1 MVRSTSTTLG
11 AQRQKGKDPVTSHD
25 TGGSLDRRVTVASD
39 SRGPATFEGDS
50 FFAAAFA
57 YAAVPI
63 AIADPQGRYVRV
75 NPAFE
80 ELVGYTED
88 EVREHTFMTLSH
100 PDDREEKSRLVEQ
113 LLSGAIPAFVMEKRY
128 IRKSGEPVWVLNS
141 VSLVR
146 DESGQPKMFI
156 AMAQDITER
165 KLADRERGLL
175 LGREREAR
183 SRAEAAERTLQ
194 AIIQHVPA
202 GIIVVDAEGQV
213 IIINDTGRRISGVV
227 PEGDR
232 PVADQAATY
241 RIRDPVTR
249 QDIAPEDTPIARAV
263 AGESVSDFEYAFI
276 RPNDG
281 AESVVRVDAVPLRSE
296 DGNVIGA
303 VATFMDVT
311 RQQVAQ
317 SQQRDFAFA
326 AAHDL
331 KNPLT
336 SIKGFTQ
343 LMQRRL
349 ARKGVLTAED
359 SRRDLERIDATV
371 VRMSALIG
379 ELLDTARLEMGE
391 SLDLHREPADLVELA
406 RNAVEHV
413 EEVSTPGQIRLETA
427 CDRIQGRW
435 DPSRL
440 ERALTNLLTN
450 AVKYSPD
457 ESPVTVSITVEDG
470 TAVIVVADRGIGVPA
485 GDLPYIFERFYR
497 GSNVP
502 RESTGTGV
510 GLAGVRQIVEQHDG
524 TIKVESVEGEGSTF
538 TIHLPAE

>member
-1 MVRSTSTTLG
+1 M
-11 AQRQKGKDPVTSHD
+11 TSHD
-25 TGGSLDRRVTVASD
+25 TGGSLDRRLTAS
-39 SRGPATFEGDS
+39 SGSQRAATFEGDS
-50 FFAAAFA
+50 FFEAAFA

-80 ELVGYTED
+80 ELVGYTEH
-88 EVREHTFMTLSH
+88 EVQEFTFLTLSH
-100 PDDREEKSRLVEQ
+100 PDDRDEKSRLVEQ
-113 LLSGAIPAFVMEKRY
+113 LLAGSIPAFVMEKRY

-165 KLADRERGLL
+165 KLADRERALL

-183 SRAEAAERTLQ
+183 SRAEAAESTLQ

-213 IIINDTGRRISGVV
+213 VMVNETGRRISGVV

-232 PVADQAATY
+232 PVADQAGTY

-249 QDIAPEDTPIARAV
+249 QEIAPEDTPIARAV
-263 AGESVSDFEYAFI
+263 AGETVSDFEYSFI

-281 AESVVRVDAVPLRSE
+281 AESVVRVDAVPLRGE
-296 DGNVIGA
+296 DGSILGA
-303 VATFMDVT
+303 VATFMDTT
-311 RQQVAQ
+311 RQQAAQ

-359 SRRDLERIDATV
+359 SLRDLERIDATV
-371 VRMSALIG
+371 ARMSALIG

-391 SLDLHREPADLVELA
+391 SLDLRREPADLAALA
-406 RNAVEHV
+406 RNAVEHAA
-413 EEVSTPGQIRLETA
+413 EVAAPGQIQLETEP
-427 CDRIQGRW
+427 DSIQGHW

-450 AVKYSPD
+450 AVKYSPE
-457 ESPVTVSITVEDG
+457 ESPIAVSVAVEDG
-470 TAVIVVADRGIGVPA
+470 TAVIVVTDRGIGIPA
-485 GDLPYIFERFYR
+485 GDLPFIFERFYR

-502 RESTGTGV
+502 RESSGAGV

-524 TIKVESVEGEGSTF
+524 TIEVESVEGEGSTF
-538 TIHLPAE
+538 TIRLPIE